1 MNMQITPRQQIENE
15 IERLLVLLDA
25 MDGDTDLEPS
35 LGYNGPGIAEPWN
48 DAEDACEDEGA
59 QCDDEGDFSDSGI
72 GDYDGLKEQCPQ
84 FFVGCDQRV
93 E

>member
-15 IERLLVLLDA
+15 IERLLAMLDD

-35 LGYNGPGIAEPWN
+35 LGYNGPGIDEPWN

-59 QCDDEGDFSDSGI
+59 QCDDEGDDGDNGI
-72 GDYDGLKEQCPQ
+72 CDLDGLLEQIRPVCHYTM
-84 FFVGCDQRV
+84 GGM